1 MSRSTG
7 TPATRLL
14 AQRGVVHELLPYDHD
29 PAAPSYGREA
39 AEKLGIDPARVF
51 KTLVVALEPGLAVAV
66 VPVDGSLDLKACAAA
81 LGVKRA
87 AMAEPQQVERTTGYV
102 LGGVSPLG
110 QKRALPTVLD
120 RSALDHATICVSA
133 GRRGLDVALAPDDLV
148 ALTTAVVAAI
158 ARRDG

>member
-1 MSRSTG
+1 
-7 TPATRLL
+7 LL
-14 AQRGVVHELLPYDHD
+14 AERGIAHELLPYDHD
-29 PAAPSYGREA
+29 PAAASYGREA

-51 KTLVVALEPGLAVAV
+51 KTLVAASDDGLAVAI
-66 VPVDGSLDLKACAAA
+66 VPVDGSLDLKGLAAA
-81 LGVKRA
+81 LGVKRT
-87 AMAEPQQVERTTGYV
+87 AMADRQQAERATGYV

-133 GRRGLDVALAPDDLV
+133 GRRGLDVALAPD
-148 ALTTAVVAAI
+148 ALITLTGATVAAI